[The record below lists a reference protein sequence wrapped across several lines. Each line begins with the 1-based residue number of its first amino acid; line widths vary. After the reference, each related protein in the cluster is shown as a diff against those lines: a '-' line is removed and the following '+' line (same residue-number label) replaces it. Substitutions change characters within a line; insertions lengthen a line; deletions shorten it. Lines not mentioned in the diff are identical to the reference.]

1 MPSPTTPANNP
12 DTGAA
17 EDSTFPTASQTGHPR
32 TEARLAAVQT
42 LFSARSMAQEVADTA
57 ADLLPNVK
65 QRKADAALYAT
76 IVAEAGEGATRYAA
90 MLGAHMTDEWPLER
104 IDPVHYA
111 ILWSAAAELAC
122 MPETPIK
129 VIINE
134 YLNIAKGFE
143 GQPAEVGFINAVLDK
158 LAAKLRA

>member
-1 MPSPTTPANNP
+1 MHSPTT
-12 DTGAA
+12 
-17 EDSTFPTASQTGHPR
+17 STNADESTLPTVSQTGHPR
-32 TEARLAAVQT
+32 TEARLVAVQT
-42 LFSARSMAQEVADTA
+42 LFAARAMGAEVSDVA
-57 ADLLPNVK
+57 ADLLPNAK
-65 QRKADAALYAT
+65 QRKADAALYAAIT
-76 IVAEAGEGATRYAA
+76 AEAGEGAQRYAA
-90 MLGAHMTDEWPLER
+90 MLAAHMTDEWPLDR

-111 ILWSAAAELAC
+111 ILWAAAAELAA

-158 LAAKLRA
+158 LAAKLRAA